1 MRSRLQGLRVAA
13 WPDVDRTCWKAC
25 WDSGHLARLSPRTA
39 RQIELLYGHW
49 LAALLAWGALDATA
63 PPSERAMDA
72 NAGAYIT
79 ALRQEGYA
87 ARTIGSH
94 LWKLRT
100 ALRAMEPGR
109 EISWVHLPEWSGGLY
124 HPPRQRQPR
133 VAKDPLATWPD
144 DERLRWQACR
154 GAGPLARQS
163 SHTRRQIAYGYSCWL
178 GFLRSRGTFDA
189 TARPSVRASDDNVAA
204 YIAAL
209 RQQSCAARTIGS
221 RLWKLQIAL
230 RVLEPGVEISW
241 IHLPAWSAEF
251 YRRRR
256 SQPRS
261 PKQDPLAAW
270 PDIDRVLWRVGMKP
284 GDLLEGSSYSARLA
298 DGTKQMTACVYSNW
312 LSWLRKEDRLDSS
325 ARPAERVTR
334 DNAGDWVRAMHARGN
349 CAKTI
354 ALQLSSLRSALR
366 IMQPERD
373 FRWLT
378 VPSAASLAGR
388 TAERRRSVRFVDS
401 DVLFAWGR
409 EVMEAAVQLPTR
421 AGQAVMFR
429 NGLLIA
435 VLAAR
440 APRRRSL
447 AALTATAHV
456 IRNDAVYRIVLGKL
470 DMKTRK
476 RHEFDLPPILTPF
489 IDRYLNEF
497 RPVLAGR
504 RNHHAFWLTPHG
516 GPLSAGRIS
525 GLILEASKQRFGVAF
540 GPHRFR
546 HALGSTAPTRDPAHP
561 GVASAILGIDRK
573 TLQDHYNVASET
585 EAAIA
590 YLDGI
595 RHDRQRT
602 QCLVRRAFRQDPAHT
617 GRT

>member
-1 MRSRLQGLRVAA
+1 MRSRSQGLRVAA

-25 WDSGHLARLSPRTA
+25 WIRASGPAEPRTA
-39 RQIELLYGHW
+39 RQIELLYGRW

-63 PPSERAMDA
+63 PPSERASDA
-72 NAGAYIT
+72 NVGAYIT

-124 HPPRQRQPR
+124 HRPRQRQPR

-154 GAGPLARQS
+154 DAGPLARQT
-163 SHTRRQIAYGYSCWL
+163 SHTKRQIAYGYSRWL

-204 YIAAL
+204 YIVAL

-230 RVLEPGVEISW
+230 RVLEPEVEISW

-270 PDIDRVLWRVGMKP
+270 PDIDRDLWRVGMKP

-298 DGTKQMTACVYSNW
+298 EGTKQMTACVYSNW

-334 DNAGDWVRAMHARGN
+334 DTAVDWVRAMHARGN

-378 VPSAASLAGR
+378 VPAAASPGRADGGAPPIAALRRQRRPVRVGPGSDGGGAAAADPRPAGR
-388 TAERRRSVRFVDS
+388 HVPQRPADRRAGGPGAPPALACRADDHCSRHPQRRS
-401 DVLFAWGR
+401 
-409 EVMEAAVQLPTR
+409 
-421 AGQAVMFR
+421 
-429 NGLLIA
+429 
-435 VLAAR
+435 
-440 APRRRSL
+440 
-447 AALTATAHV
+447 
-456 IRNDAVYRIVLGKL
+456 YRIVLGKL
-470 DMKTRK
+470 DMKTRR
-476 RHEFDLPPILTPF
+476 RHEFDLPPSLTPF

-504 RNHHAFWLTPHG
+504 RNHHAFWLTPAWRPAVG
-516 GPLSAGRIS
+516 GTHRRPHPRGI
-525 GLILEASKQRFGVAF
+525 EAALRLRV

-585 EAAIA
+585 EAAVA

-595 RHDRQRT
+595 RRDRQRT
-602 QCLVRRAFRQDPAHT
+602 QCLARRVFRQDPAHS